1 MSVSADAPSTPF
13 KGLAAF
19 QDTELD
25 ALLFYGREREREVVV
40 ANLLAAR
47 LTVLYGAS
55 GVGKT
60 SLLRAAVVHSLR
72 GAHDATVVL
81 FSSWAGDPKQGLGEA
96 IDAAAGIESHG
107 TLSER
112 LEAASG
118 AVGGDVYVILD
129 QFEEYFL
136 YHENDEFAGELAE
149 VIREPTLR
157 VNVLLGLREDAL
169 AKLDAFKG
177 QIPNLFSN
185 YLRLDHLDRRGARLA
200 IVGPIERFNE
210 LAGED
215 VRVEP
220 EVVEAVL
227 DQVATGK
234 VDVGR
239 AGRGGVETDDERI
252 EAPYLQLVLERL
264 WEVERE
270 RGSTVLRLSTL
281 RELGGAES
289 IVRAH
294 LERALAR
301 LEPPEQDV
309 AASMFDHLVT
319 PSGSKIAHR
328 PGDLAQYAALREA
341 DVMPVLN
348 LLGRERIVRAVDG
361 AGGGER
367 YEIFH
372 DVLADGVLAW
382 RARRELERDRENARK
397 RQRRLLVVAAAA
409 LLALAAMTAVAVYAL
424 VERSDARHAARDARA
439 RTLEATA
446 LAELSSNPHRALAHA
461 VAATRLTQG
470 ARVGDVL
477 RQALV
482 ADRLRRLL
490 AARGPVSV
498 VDYAPGGGRM
508 LAAGADQRVRI
519 YSAHGELDRTIS
531 VGGPVAAASF
541 SPDGDLVLAA
551 GGREAGLW
559 NAATGAR
566 LRSLRLTRAATSA
579 MFSQDGRVVL
589 TTSLG
594 GAALWRTATD
604 RRLAL
609 LQRRPVLA
617 GTFSPGGRLVA
628 TLDAARPRPRVRV
641 FDSSGRLLHVF
652 APNAELEGVAFSPDG
667 SLLATTSYKGT
678 YLWDPRSGRR
688 VRRRPLGDKPGL
700 ETDAEFSPDGKL
712 LAVAGEDGAVR
723 IWDVATGERE
733 FFLAHHTSP
742 TVAVAWSP
750 DGRFLAD
757 ASRDRTVDVY
767 MVRKPTLALRLGS
780 LVGHRSA
787 VTAIAW
793 SPDGRALL
801 SGGADR
807 TARLW
812 DARFEQTLR
821 RIGAHRGG
829 AVTASFDRSGRRV
842 ISAGVD
848 GTAQIFDVRSP
859 GLLLHSLGHRR
870 AVNDAEFSANGRLV
884 VTASSDRTAV
894 VWDSAT
900 GVRLQTLH
908 ANAPVSAARFSP
920 DGTLVATGDRGGA
933 VKLWKTRDG
942 RLLATGRQRGPVSD
956 AAFAPDG
963 GTLATAGGDGVTVW
977 AVPDGKR
984 VRLLRSPGG
993 VSGVAFSPDGS
1004 LLATAGKDGA
1014 ARIWDAGDGK
1024 PHGVWKV
1031 SKSPLTGVVF
1041 SPDGRL
1047 LLATGL
1053 VVQTR
1058 VVRTGAP
1065 FRTLVGHTGPVLDGA
1080 FSPDG
1085 RWIVTAGP
1093 SSAGLWQ
1100 RTGDRPYFYLRSAEE
1115 QPAGV
1120 SKRLTSV
1127 SFSPDGRLVLS
1138 TGVDGSVRLYRC
1150 EVCGD
1155 LHALLELAQAR
1166 LRELRR

>member
-1 MSVSADAPSTPF
+1 MSVSAEAPATPF

-72 GAHDATVVL
+72 RAHDATVVP
-81 FSSWAGDPKQGLGEA
+81 FSSWAGDPRQGLGDA
-96 IDAAAGIESHG
+96 IDAAAGIESEG

-112 LEAASG
+112 LEAASR
-118 AVGGDVYVILD
+118 AVEGDVYVILD

-136 YHENDEFAGELAE
+136 YHEHDEFAGELAG

-177 QIPNLFSN
+177 QIPNLFAN
-185 YLRLDHLDRRGARLA
+185 YLRLDHLDRRGARAA
-200 IVGPIERFNE
+200 ILGPIERFNE
-210 LAGED
+210 LTGED

-227 DQVATGK
+227 DQVAAGK

-264 WEVERE
+264 WDVERE
-270 RGSTVLRLSTL
+270 RGSIVLRLSTL
-281 RELGGAES
+281 RELGGAEA

-301 LEPPEQDV
+301 LEPAEQDV
-309 AASMFDHLVT
+309 AATMFDHLVT

-328 PGDLAQYAALREA
+328 PGDLAQYAALSEA
-341 DVMPVLN
+341 EVMPVLDV
-348 LLGRERIVRAVDG
+348 LGRERIVRAVDG
-361 AGGGER
+361 AGRGER

-382 RARRELERDRENARK
+382 RARRELERDRETARK
-397 RQRRLLVVAAAA
+397 RQRRLVVVAAAA
-409 LLALAAMTAVAVYAL
+409 LLALAAMTAVAVWAF
-424 VERSDARHAARDARA
+424 VERSNARNAAREAHA
-439 RTLEATA
+439 RTLQATA
-446 LAELSSNPHRALAHA
+446 LAELSSNPHRALADA
-461 VAATRLTQG
+461 VGAARLAPG
-470 ARVGDVL
+470 ARSEEVL
-477 RQALV
+477 RQALI
-482 ADRLRRLL
+482 ADRLRRVLP
-490 AARGPVSV
+490 ADGPLSV
-498 VDYAPGGGRM
+498 VAYDRGGSGRM
-508 LAAGADQRVRI
+508 LAGGSDGHVRV
-519 YSAHGELDRTIS
+519 YSPRGQLERTLS
-531 VGGPVAAASF
+531 LGDPVAAASF
-541 SPDGDLVLAA
+541 SPDGRLVLAA
-551 GGREAGLW
+551 GGRGAVLW

-566 LRSLRLTRAATSA
+566 VRSLRLTRAATSA
-579 MFSQDGRVVL
+579 MFSGNGRLVL

-594 GAALWRTATD
+594 GATLWRTATG
-604 RRLAL
+604 RRVAL
-609 LQRRPVLA
+609 LQQRPVQA
-617 GTFSPGGRLVA
+617 GTFSPDGRLVA
-628 TLDAARPRPRVRV
+628 TLDTSKPQPRVRV
-641 FDSSGRLLHVF
+641 FDSGGRLLHLF
-652 APNAELEGVAFSPDG
+652 APDAELEGVAFSPDG
-667 SLLATTSYKGT
+667 SLLATASYKGT

-700 ETDAEFSPDGKL
+700 ETDVEFSPDGHL
-712 LAVAGEDGAVR
+712 LAVAEEDGAVR

-733 FFLAHHTSP
+733 FFLAHHTNP

-767 MVRKPTLALRLGS
+767 MIQKPTLAPRLGS

-793 SPDGRALL
+793 SPNGRALL

-821 RIGAHRGG
+821 RIGTHPGG
-829 AVTASFDRSGRRV
+829 AVTASFDRRGHRV
-842 ISAGVD
+842 ISAGID
-848 GTAQIFDVRSP
+848 GTARIWSVRT
-859 GLLLHSLGHRR
+859 GRRLQSLRHKRP
-870 AVNDAEFSANGRLV
+870 VYYAEFSANGRLV
-884 VTASSDRTAV
+884 VTASADDTAG

-900 GVRLQTLH
+900 GLRLQTLH
-908 ANAPVSAARFSP
+908 AGAPVSVARFSP
-920 DGTLVATGDRGGA
+920 DGTLVATGDRRGD

-942 RLLATGRQRGPVSD
+942 HQFATGRQRGPVSG

-963 GTLATAGGDGVTVW
+963 ETLATAGGDGVSVW
-977 AVPDGKR
+977 SVPGGKR
-984 VRLLRSPGG
+984 LRLLRSPGG

-1004 LLATAGKDGA
+1004 LLAAAGKDGA
-1014 ARIWDAGDGK
+1014 ARIWDAAGGRSR
-1024 PHGVWKV
+1024 GVWKV

-1041 SPDGRL
+1041 SSDGRL

-1100 RTGDRPYFYLRSAEE
+1100 RTGDRPYFYLKSAEK
-1115 QPAGV
+1115 QPAQV
-1120 SKRLTSV
+1120 SRRLTSA
-1127 SFSPDGRLVLS
+1127 SFSPDGRFVLS
-1138 TGVDGSVRLYRC
+1138 SGVDGSVRLYRC
-1150 EVCGD
+1150 EVCGN
-1155 LHALLELAQAR
+1155 LHALLKLAEGR
-1166 LRELRR
+1166 LRSSP